1 MASGP
6 RDIADAG
13 RITVAWADRPGL
25 AVPITG
31 GIVGGTISALAPA
44 SDGGTL
50 AGVAAAYNETATAL
64 ATAVNDVHRTGVTSS
79 GAAGGDFFT
88 LNGAGPAAL
97 GLSVVPTGLDQLA
110 LAAPGAGAKD
120 TTIADRISALS
131 ASATGPTKTWSTFVT
146 GFAVTVAGDLQRAD
160 IADMG
165 AVAAVTAQQSNS
177 SVDGDEETINLLTY
191 QTAYQAAA
199 RVLTAVDEAL
209 DLLINRTGLV
219 GR

>member
-1 MASGP
+1 M
-6 RDIADAG
+6 
-13 RITVAWADRPGL
+13 
-25 AVPITG
+25 
-31 GIVGGTISALAPA
+31 
-44 SDGGTL
+44 
-50 AGVAAAYNETATAL
+50 
-64 ATAVNDVHRTGVTSS
+64 
-79 GAAGGDFFT
+79 
-88 LNGAGPAAL
+88 
-97 GLSVVPTGLDQLA
+97 VPTGLDQLA